1 MKPEST
7 TTQPQLSFRK
17 ATVEE
22 AEFIARLVNSAYR
35 GDSSKAGWTSE
46 ADLLDGQRTD
56 PSEVESLIQDTAN
69 SMILLCLQTD
79 EIIGSVLLQK
89 KEEAAY
95 LGMFVVSPD
104 LQGNGI
110 GKQFLSAAERI
121 AQYEW
126 GVSKIIM
133 SVITLRPELIA
144 FYQRRGYRRTGEV
157 LPFPDDPAA
166 GIPLVQGLQFEML
179 EKDLSPIRITQTQRL

>member
-1 MKPEST
+1 MKPESM
-7 TTQPQLSFRK
+7 TTQSQLSFRK
-17 ATVEE
+17 ATHEE
-22 AEFIARLVNSAYR
+22 AGFIAKLVNSAYR
-35 GDSSKAGWTSE
+35 GDPSKAGWTSE

-56 PSEVESLIQDTAN
+56 SSEVESLIQDAAN

-89 KEEAAY
+89 TQEAAY
-95 LGMFVVSPD
+95 LGMFVIRPD

-110 GKQFLSAAERI
+110 GKLFLSAAERL
-121 AQYEW
+121 AQAEW
-126 GVSKIIM
+126 NVSKITM

-144 FYQRRGYRRTGEV
+144 FYERRGYRRTGEV

-166 GIPLVQGLQFEML
+166 GIPKVHELQFEML
-179 EKDLSPIRITQTQRL
+179 EKDL